1 MKEDKTWTKMIEL
14 RVGNIGKRIKEN
26 NEKDKSET
34 EPAIEIEP
42 SKEIVAIIKH
52 IVDDLIICGNDK
64 DRILNIV
71 RSSTLEG
78 GIVEAKI

>member
-1 MKEDKTWTKMIEL
+1 MIEL
-14 RVGNIGKRIKEN
+14 RVGNIANRIKQN

-34 EPAIEIEP
+34 EPAVEIEP

-64 DRILNIV
+64 DRILKIL

>member
-1 MKEDKTWTKMIEL
+1 MIEL
-14 RVGNIGKRIKEN
+14 RVGNIANRIKEN